1 MPSNPNSP
9 VVVQGQGTE
18 PERILDLA
26 YAFWR
31 SKVLFA
37 AVELDVFTTLTA
49 GPLALLILARRTGV
63 HPRGAR
69 DFFDSLVAL
78 GLLQRNAA
86 GYYVNAPEA
95 DLYLVRNRPAYLGG
109 LLQHLNTRHYR
120 NWDRL
125 PRALA
130 TGEPQSGLGTET
142 YGGFYANDGS
152 KNIFLTGMTA
162 GSLLA
167 ARALAQTFPWHR
179 YRTFLDIGTAQGGA
193 AVEIARAQPHLSG
206 GGFDLP
212 QVEPAFMQYV
222 RDNQLA
228 DRLQFHAGDFFTD
241 PLPRADVMVMGRIL
255 HNWNGAARS
264 NLLAKAYQGLPW
276 DGALI
281 VYDPLIDDDRK
292 KAHGL
297 LSSLNMLIETASG
310 SEYTVSDC
318 KSWMSQTGF
327 RDIRDLRLDGVHTAV
342 FGFKKKGSPPSQTD

>member
-1 MPSNPNSP
+1 
-9 VVVQGQGTE
+9 VQGQE
-18 PERILDLA
+18 AAPERIFDLA

-37 AVELDVFTTLTA
+37 AVELDVFSALAA
-49 GPLALLILARRTGV
+49 GPLELPVLAGRTSV

-78 GLLQRNAA
+78 GLLHRNAA
-86 GYYVNAPEA
+86 GRYVNAPEA

-109 LLQHLNTRHYR
+109 LLQHLNARHYR
-120 NWDRL
+120 NWDLLRH
-125 PRALA
+125 ALT
-130 TGEPQSGLGTET
+130 TGEPQSGLGTEN
-142 YGGFYANDGS
+142 YEGFYANDGS
-152 KNIFLTGMTA
+152 KNVFLTGMTA

-167 ARALAQTFPWHR
+167 ARALAQTFPWDR
-179 YRTFLDIGTAQGGA
+179 YRTFLDVGTAQGGA
-193 AVEIARAQPHLSG
+193 AIEIARAQPHLSG

-212 QVEPAFMQYV
+212 QVEPAFMRYV
-222 RDNQLA
+222 RDNHLA

-255 HNWNGAARS
+255 HNWNGAART
-264 NLLAKAYQGLPW
+264 NLLAKAYQGLPC

-281 VYDPLIDDDRK
+281 VYDPLIDDGRR

-318 KSWMSQTGF
+318 KSWMSQTGL
-327 RDIRDLRLDGVHTAV
+327 RDIRVLRLDSLHTAV
-342 FGFKKKGSPPSQTD
+342 VGFKKKGSAPDQADQVEHKTRS

>member
-1 MPSNPNSP
+1 MNLNSP
-9 VVVQGQGTE
+9 VQGQEAE
-18 PERILDLA
+18 PKRILDLA

-37 AVELDVFTTLTA
+37 AVELDVFTALAA
-49 GPLALLILARRTGV
+49 GPLDLLALSGRTGV

-78 GLLQRNAA
+78 GLLQRNAT
-86 GYYVNAPEA
+86 GHYVNATEA
-95 DLYLVRNRPAYLGG
+95 ELYLVRDKPAYLGG
-109 LLQHLNTRHYR
+109 LLLHLSERHYR
-120 NWDRL
+120 NWDLL

-142 YGGFYANDGS
+142 YKGFYANDGS
-152 KNIFLTGMTA
+152 KNIFLRGMTA

-167 ARALAQTFPWHR
+167 ARALAQIFPWDR
-179 YRTFLDIGTAQGGA
+179 YKTFLDIGSAQGGA

-222 RDNQLA
+222 QDNHLA

-241 PLPRADVMVMGRIL
+241 PLPPTEVMVMGRIL
-255 HNWNGAARS
+255 HNWNGAART

-276 DGALI
+276 DGALV
-281 VYDPLIDDDRK
+281 VYDPLIDDDRRQ
-292 KAHGL
+292 AHGL

-327 RDIRDLRLDGVHTAV
+327 RDIQALRLDGLHTAV
-342 FGFKKKGSPPSQTD
+342 FGFKKKGSPAS

>member
-1 MPSNPNSP
+1 
-9 VVVQGQGTE
+9 VQGQE
-18 PERILDLA
+18 AAPERILALA

-37 AVELDVFTTLTA
+37 AVELEVFSTLA
-49 GPLALLILARRTGV
+49 DGPLELPVLARRTGV

-78 GLLQRNAA
+78 GLLHRKAA
-86 GYYVNAPEA
+86 GHYVNAPDAE
-95 DLYLVRNRPAYLGG
+95 LYLVRNRPAYLGD
-109 LLQHLNTRHYR
+109 LLQHLNSRHYR
-120 NWDRL
+120 NWDL
-125 PRALA
+125 LARALA
-130 TGEPQSGLGTET
+130 TGEPQSRLGTET
-142 YGGFYANDGS
+142 YEGFYANDGS
-152 KNIFLTGMTA
+152 RNTFLRGMTA

-167 ARALAQTFPWHR
+167 ARALAQAFPWDR
-179 YRTFLDIGTAQGGA
+179 YKTFLDIGTAQGGA
-193 AVEIARAQPHLSG
+193 AVEIARAQPHLTG

-222 RDNQLA
+222 RDNHLA

-255 HNWNGAARS
+255 HNWNGASRT
-264 NLLAKAYQGLPW
+264 NLLTKAYQGLPW

-281 VYDPLIDDDRK
+281 VYDPLIDDDRS

-310 SEYTVSDC
+310 SEYTASDC
-318 KSWMSQTGF
+318 KSWMSQAGF
-327 RDIRDLRLDGVHTAV
+327 RDIRDLGLDGLHTAV
-342 FGFKKKGSPPSQTD
+342 VGFKKKGSAPDQADQVEHKTRS

>member
-1 MPSNPNSP
+1 MVTQSP
-9 VVVQGQGTE
+9 E
-18 PERILDLA
+18 AAPERILDLA

-37 AVELDVFTTLTA
+37 AVELDVFSTLVA
-49 GPLALLILARRTGV
+49 GALELPVLARRTGI

-78 GLLQRNAA
+78 GLLHRNAA
-86 GYYVNAPEA
+86 GHYANAPEA

-120 NWDRL
+120 NWDLL
-125 PRALA
+125 PCALA

-142 YGGFYANDGS
+142 YEGFYANDGS
-152 KNIFLTGMTA
+152 KNLFLTGMTA
-162 GSLLA
+162 GTLLA
-167 ARALAQTFPWHR
+167 ARALAQSFPWKR
-179 YRTFLDIGTAQGGA
+179 YKTFLDIGTAQGGA
-193 AVEIARAQPHLSG
+193 AVEIARGQPHLSG
-206 GGFDLP
+206 VGFDLP

-228 DRLQFHAGDFFTD
+228 DRLRFQAGDFFTD

-255 HNWNGAARS
+255 HNWNSAARTH
-264 NLLAKAYQGLPW
+264 LLAKAYQGLPW
-276 DGALI
+276 DGALV
-281 VYDPLIDDDRK
+281 VYDPLIDDDRR

-297 LSSLNMLIETASG
+297 LSSLNMLIETANG

-318 KSWMSQTGF
+318 RNWMSQTGF
-327 RDIRDLRLDGVHTAV
+327 RDIRDLRLDGLHTAV
-342 FGFKKKGSPPSQTD
+342 FGFKPKSSADSQAD

>member
-1 MPSNPNSP
+1 
-9 VVVQGQGTE
+9 VAQGQE
-18 PERILDLA
+18 AAPERILDLA

-31 SKVLFA
+31 SKALFA
-37 AVELDVFTTLTA
+37 AVELDVFTMLA
-49 GPLALLILARRTGV
+49 PGPLELPVLARRTGV
-63 HPRGAR
+63 HPRGAE

-86 GYYVNAPEA
+86 GRYVNAPEA
-95 DLYLVRNRPAYLGG
+95 DLYLVRNGPTYLGG
-109 LLQHLNTRHYR
+109 LLLHLNARHYR
-120 NWDRL
+120 NWDFL

-130 TGEPQSGLGTET
+130 TGKPQSGLGTET
-142 YGGFYANDGS
+142 YEGFYANDDS

-167 ARALAQTFPWHR
+167 ARALAQAFPWDR
-179 YRTFLDIGTAQGGA
+179 YKTFLDIGTAQGGA

-222 RDNQLA
+222 RDNHLE
-228 DRLQFHAGDFFTD
+228 DRLRFHSGDFFTD

-255 HNWNGAARS
+255 HNWHSPART
-264 NLLAKAYQGLPW
+264 NLLAKAFQGLPCN
-276 DGALI
+276 GALI
-281 VYDPLIDDDRK
+281 VYDPLIDDDRR

-318 KSWMSQTGF
+318 KSWMSQAGF
-327 RDIRDLRLDGVHTAV
+327 GEIEDLRLDDLHTAV
-342 FGFKKKGSPPSQTD
+342 FGFKTNDSPATQTD